1 MRSRLAARARAWLVR
16 WRPVLPLLIAEFI
29 IVVGFGALLP
39 VLPLYV
45 VDQGV
50 DPATLGIILAA
61 WPAARLVFE
70 PFFGWLADRTSR
82 RPLMVAGLVVLAVAS
97 LLPLAFHG
105 PLELLL
111 LRFLSG
117 AAASMYDPAARGI
130 LVDATEEDERGEV
143 FGLYTSAQMGGLIFG
158 PVVGA
163 FGAALGGGFAFPF
176 LAAGVATAIAAVYLA
191 IAALPTTGGR
201 HEHPPLTETSYA
213 EYGTDSADL
222 AQRYVESQRRDRRPQ
237 APLRELWN
245 RAVVG
250 ALTMNF
256 ALYLAVGVYEVV
268 WSLYMQHL
276 GAPLAWIGI
285 TYVLFALPVVLLSPF
300 AGRLVD
306 RLGGLRFA
314 FGGGFVVG
322 VALFVYAL
330 ASEPYLPGA
339 VILIEATANAFLGP
353 AMFAILAQGTP
364 AGRSSTTQGIFG
376 AAGTIAFIVASLL
389 TGVLFAIDARY
400 PFAFFGGIVLAFFL
414 IGGLIA
420 RGPARGRTVRQ
431 GDRLKAYRPLPVARR
446 RAALG
451 TAIEAYERGDAFLAH
466 ELLEPAWM
474 GTADEAERDLYQGL
488 IKLAAAEVHAVRGN
502 ATGVAKNLRGA
513 LAHLARADAGGIDGG
528 LDLPALRRS
537 IEDRLA
543 ALEAGDRAAGR
554 PLSASTLPRR
564 AGRHGR

>member
-1 MRSRLAARARAWLVR
+1 MLSRLAARARAWLVR
-16 WRPVLPLLIAEFI
+16 WRPVMPILIAEFVV
-29 IVVGFGALLP
+29 VVGFGALLP

-50 DPATLGIILAA
+50 DPATLGVILAA

-82 RPLMVAGLVVLAVAS
+82 KPLMIAGLLILTVAS

-130 LVDATEEDERGEV
+130 LVDATADHERGEV

-158 PVVGA
+158 PVIGA
-163 FGAALGGGFAFPF
+163 FGAALGGGFGFPF
-176 LAAGVATAIAAVYLA
+176 IAAGVACALGAAYLAFALPPAAVGPRTHA
-191 IAALPTTGGR
+191 PS
-201 HEHPPLTETSYA
+201 TETSYA
-213 EYGTDSADL
+213 EYGTDSPDL
-222 AQRYVESQRRDRRPQ
+222 AQRYVESQRRDRTPQ
-237 APLRELWN
+237 APLREMLN
-245 RAVVG
+245 RAVIG

-268 WSLYMQHL
+268 WSLYMRHL
-276 GAPLAWIGI
+276 GASLAWIGI
-285 TYVLFALPVVLLSPF
+285 TYVLFATPVVLFSPF

-314 FGGGFVVG
+314 MGGGLVVG
-322 VALFVYAL
+322 VALFIYAL

-339 VILIEATANAFLGP
+339 VILVEAMANAFLGP
-353 AMFAILAQGTP
+353 AMFAILARGTP
-364 AGRSSTTQGIFG
+364 AGRSSTTQGLFG

-420 RGPARGRTVRQ
+420 RGAAP
-431 GDRLKAYRPLPVARR
+431 RP
-446 RAALG
+446 G
-451 TAIEAYERGDAFLAH
+451 EAIA
-466 ELLEPAWM
+466 
-474 GTADEAERDLYQGL
+474 
-488 IKLAAAEVHAVRGN
+488 
-502 ATGVAKNLRGA
+502 ATG
-513 LAHLARADAGGIDGG
+513 
-528 LDLPALRRS
+528 P
-537 IEDRLA
+537 
-543 ALEAGDRAAGR
+543 
-554 PLSASTLPRR
+554 AST
-564 AGRHGR
+564 